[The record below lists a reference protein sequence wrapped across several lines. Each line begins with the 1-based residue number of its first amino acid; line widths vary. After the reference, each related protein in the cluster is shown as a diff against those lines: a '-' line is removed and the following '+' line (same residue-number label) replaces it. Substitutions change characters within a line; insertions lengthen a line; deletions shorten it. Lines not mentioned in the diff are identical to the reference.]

1 MNPPSNSSLEEI
13 YSLIDLSKKLG
24 LALTPEQEDKADELE
39 EAIIK
44 QTILP
49 MLVDKIAPALSPI
62 RRELV
67 LVVDYTPGE
76 PISVKLSRKRN
87 IADVIEAK
95 TIELDPTV
103 AHKSYGPQVRP
114 RDERADKYQ
123 LRVTMPNGRVVI
135 QKRAS
140 ATFAEVI
147 KLIGIEKVRALG
159 IINCKIPLISNQ
171 RDEKYGHAQKDVGNG
186 WLLIT
191 HCNTKM
197 KKQIL
202 DRISRELGLGLKVEV
217 I

>member
-1 MNPPSNSSLEEI
+1 MNPPNNSSLEEI

-67 LVVDYTPGE
+67 LVVDYTPGQ

-103 AHKSYGPQVRP
+103 QHKSYGPQER
-114 RDERADKYQ
+114 RREERADVSQ
-123 LRVTMPNGRVVI
+123 LRVTMPNGKIVI
-135 QKRAS
+135 KKNAT
-140 ATFAEVI
+140 ATFVDVI
-147 KLIGIEKVRALG
+147 KLIGIDKVRALG
-159 IINCKIPLISNQ
+159 IVNCKVPLISNK
-171 RDEKYGHAQKDVGNG
+171 RDEKYGDRQKDVGNG

-191 HCNTKM
+191 LCSTNT

-202 DRISRELGLGLKVEV
+202 DRISRELGLGIKVE
-217 I
+217 II